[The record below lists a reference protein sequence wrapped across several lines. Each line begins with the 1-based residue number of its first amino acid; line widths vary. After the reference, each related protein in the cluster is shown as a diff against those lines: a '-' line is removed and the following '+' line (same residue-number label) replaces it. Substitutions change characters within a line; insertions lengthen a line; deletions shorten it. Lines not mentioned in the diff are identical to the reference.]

1 MKILVVA
8 ATRLE
13 IEPFLQA
20 LGKPG
25 SLEDSLF
32 HFRENSRVI
41 DLLVTGVGMVAT
53 AYQLGRLFA
62 AGKYDFAI
70 NAGIC
75 GSFNRNITVG
85 EVVNVITD
93 SFGDMGAED
102 NDSWIPL
109 PDLKLFIADKELFT
123 SIETN
128 NSPGAF
134 SKLTG
139 NLRPVKGVTVNTV
152 HGNEESI
159 RRFHNR
165 TNADIE
171 SMEGA
176 AFIYACSM
184 AKTEWLQLR
193 SISNFVEPRD
203 RSRWDIPLAISNL
216 NRELSKVVI
225 GLQ

>member
-1 MKILVVA
+1 MKIIIVA
-8 ATRLE
+8 ATQLE
-13 IEPFLQA
+13 IEPFLQT
-20 LGKPG
+20 LGKPD
-25 SLEDSLF
+25 SFVDSLF
-32 HFRENSRVI
+32 HFQKKSCVI

-62 AGKYDFAI
+62 AVKYDFAI

-109 PDLKLFIADKELFT
+109 PDLKLLNADKELFT
-123 SIETN
+123 SIEID
-128 NSPGAF
+128 NSPGVF

-159 RRFHNR
+159 RRFQNR
-165 TNADIE
+165 TNADTE

-176 AFIYACSM
+176 AFIYACSL

-193 SISNFVEPRD
+193 SISNLVEPRD
-203 RSRWDIPLAISNL
+203 RSKWDIPLAISNL
-216 NRELSKVVI
+216 NRELNKIVI